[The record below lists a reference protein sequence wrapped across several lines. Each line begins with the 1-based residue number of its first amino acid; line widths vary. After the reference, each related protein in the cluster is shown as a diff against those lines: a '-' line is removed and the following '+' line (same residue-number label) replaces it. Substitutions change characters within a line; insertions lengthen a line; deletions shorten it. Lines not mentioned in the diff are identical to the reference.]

1 MANPTFDGMA
11 LTTDAAAELIGSPDA
26 RVYAEAIPGVSGEFV
41 QALGH
46 GGRDIVVTGLYRGLP
61 AATPADAQAA
71 LKAALR
77 GLGAKV
83 GQRLAVYVGADGQTY
98 PMCVLKSCQP
108 VAAVRHIR
116 AGSNYQAVA
125 AVRAVVRDLNP

>member
-1 MANPTFDGMA
+1 MANPTFDGME
-11 LTTDAAAELIGSPDA
+11 LTTDAAAEQIGSPDA
-26 RVYAEAIPGVSGEFV
+26 RVYAETIPGVSGEFV

-46 GGRDIVVTGLYRGLP
+46 GGRDIVVTGLYRGP
-61 AATPADAQAA
+61 AAATPAYAQAA
-71 LKAALR
+71 LKSALR

-83 GQRLAVYVGADGQTY
+83 GRGLGVYVGVDGQAYAT
-98 PMCVLKSCQP
+98 CVLKSCQP
-108 VAAVRHIR
+108 VGPVRHIR